1 MDFECIT
8 LDQVEAGIYRLT
20 INRPKALNALNSKVL
35 DELASAI
42 ASVKA
47 DEAARALIVTG
58 GGERAF
64 VAGADIVE
72 MSRMTGAEGQRFSEQ
87 GLAVMRSLEL
97 LPVPVIAA
105 VHGYALGGGCEL
117 ALSCDWI
124 IASEKA
130 VFGQPEVSLGIPP
143 GMGGT
148 QRLPRRVGRG
158 LAMELILTGRQIKV
172 DEALR
177 IGLVNQVV
185 APAQLQQTALDHA
198 RLVASRAPLAIRY
211 AKQLVMHGP
220 DLDLANACLLESDVF
235 GLACSTEDKHE
246 GMTAFVEKRP
256 ASFSGR

>member
-87 GLAVMRSLEL
+87 GLAVMR
-97 LPVPVIAA
+97 
-105 VHGYALGGGCEL
+105 
-117 ALSCDWI
+117 
-124 IASEKA
+124 
-130 VFGQPEVSLGIPP
+130 
-143 GMGGT
+143 
-148 QRLPRRVGRG
+148 
-158 LAMELILTGRQIKV
+158 
-172 DEALR
+172 
-177 IGLVNQVV
+177 
-185 APAQLQQTALDHA
+185 
-198 RLVASRAPLAIRY
+198 
-211 AKQLVMHGP
+211 
-220 DLDLANACLLESDVF
+220 
-235 GLACSTEDKHE
+235 
-246 GMTAFVEKRP
+246 
-256 ASFSGR
+256 